1 MKYPRLIFESK
12 EQSLLALLCR
22 CKINR
27 RASIFCGFLIA
38 FLLMSCGTTKKT
50 VTAIEESSTK
60 DLIMNHQAAMPQ
72 FRTLAGRM
80 QLAYETEEKSQ
91 SITVSLRMEKDK
103 TIWVKASILG
113 ITLAKVMITPDRVS
127 YYETIGKTYFEG
139 DFALLGE
146 WLGTPIN
153 FQQAQNLLL
162 GQSIFELEASKYSS
176 EIFQHKFK
184 IQPKRQPQ
192 NFIHSLFL
200 NPDNFKVALETLA
213 QPEHDRILNVRYG
226 DYQNVEGQYFPN
238 DISIITSE
246 GQSQTKIEIN
256 YKKIDLNVDISF
268 PFDIPSG
275 YDRIQL

>member
-1 MKYPRLIFESK
+1 MRNLRLIFECFTGILIRPF
-12 EQSLLALLCR
+12 E
-22 CKINR
+22 NR
-27 RASIFCGFLIA
+27 IGSGFLG
-38 FLLMSCGTTKKT
+38 FLMVLLLVSCGTSKPT
-50 VTAIEESSTK
+50 VGKIEEASAK
-60 DLIMNHQAAMPQ
+60 ELIASHEAAMPQ
-72 FRTLAGRM
+72 FETLAGRM

-103 TIWVKASILG
+103 TIWIKASILG
-113 ITLAKVMITPDRVS
+113 ITLAKVLITPDSVS

-162 GQSIFELEASKYSS
+162 GQSIFNLEASKYSS

-200 NPDNFKVALETLA
+200 NPENFKVALETLA
-213 QPEHDRILNVRYG
+213 QPEQDRILNIRYG
-226 DYQNVEGQYFPN
+226 DYQQVEGQYFPN
-238 DISIITSE
+238 DISIVTSE
-246 GQSQTKIEIN
+246 GQSQTKIEMN
-256 YKKIDLNVDISF
+256 YRKIDLNVNVNFS
-268 PFDIPSG
+268 FDIPTG
-275 YDRIQL
+275 YERIQL